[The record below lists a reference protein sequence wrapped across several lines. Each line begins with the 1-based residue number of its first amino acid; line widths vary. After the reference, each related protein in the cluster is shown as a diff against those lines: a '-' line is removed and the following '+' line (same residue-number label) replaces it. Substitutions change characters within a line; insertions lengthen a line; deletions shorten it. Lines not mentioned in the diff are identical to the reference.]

1 MHARAPSTR
10 QKYML
15 ATRGTP
21 NVDFRNL
28 HDDAKKDANVVVPPR
43 NARALSSMTM
53 TADDVMVSLL
63 SKFMG
68 IKLTTTFDD
77 FDTK

>member
-21 NVDFRNL
+21 NVDFGNL
-28 HDDAKKDANVVVPPR
+28 HDDAKKERIAPSAWPC
-43 NARALSSMTM
+43 ALSSMTM
-53 TADDVMVSLL
+53 TADDVMVSVL

>member
-1 MHARAPSTR
+1 MLTLETCMTTQKKSVAYTDRIAPS
-10 QKYML
+10 
-15 ATRGTP
+15 AWP
-21 NVDFRNL
+21 C
-28 HDDAKKDANVVVPPR
+28 
-43 NARALSSMTM
+43 ALSSMTM
-53 TADDVMVSLL
+53 TADDVMVSVL

>member
-1 MHARAPSTR
+1 
-10 QKYML
+10 
-15 ATRGTP
+15 
-21 NVDFRNL
+21 
-28 HDDAKKDANVVVPPR
+28 
-43 NARALSSMTM
+43 M
-53 TADDVMVSLL
+53 TADDVMVSVL